1 MSVVNTFIVEDSPII
16 RDNLISAL
24 EEMAPVEVIG
34 HAADEL
40 SALGWLRA
48 GEQTCDLVIIDVFL
62 KSGSGL
68 GVLRALAQAGH
79 PSRRVVLTNYATS
92 EMRRQCAALGADRV
106 FDKSTEL
113 DDLIAYCARMADV
126 DAGSESDSDSG
137 PVPS

>member
-24 EEMAPVEVIG
+24 EEMAPVEVVG
-34 HAADEL
+34 HAADES

-126 DAGSESDSDSG
+126 DPGSESDSG